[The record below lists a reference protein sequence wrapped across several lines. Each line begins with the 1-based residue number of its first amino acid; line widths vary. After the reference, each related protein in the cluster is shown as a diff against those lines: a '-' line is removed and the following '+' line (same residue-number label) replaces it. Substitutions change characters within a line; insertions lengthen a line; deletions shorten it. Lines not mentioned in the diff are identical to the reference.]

1 MENNLI
7 IDLLKSNL
15 GENIILS
22 SNPKDTPQSITI
34 GKENLLAICRLLYSH
49 PELYFD
55 SLSCVTG
62 IDNGLEKGTM
72 EVVYNFYSIP
82 FNHHLMLK
90 VVLQR
95 TVEEFPTI
103 DSVCSIWR
111 TANWHEREIFDLL
124 GIQFTN
130 HPDLRRILMPADW
143 QGYPLRKDY
152 QDPETYRGIS
162 IKN

>member
-7 IDLLKSNL
+7 IDLLTSNL
-15 GENIILS
+15 GEFVILS
-22 SNPKDTPQSITI
+22 SNPNDNPASITI
-34 GKENLLAICRLLYSH
+34 NKENLLGVCYILHTH

-55 SLSCVTG
+55 SLSCITG
-62 IDNGLEKGTM
+62 IDNGPEKGTM

-90 VVLQR
+90 VVLPR
-95 TVEEFPTI
+95 TTQELPTI
-103 DSVCSIWR
+103 DSVSSIWR

-143 QGYPLRKDY
+143 QGFPLRKDY
-152 QDPETYRGIS
+152 QEPISYRGIS
-162 IKN
+162 MKD